1 MRRYIPEI
9 LLDFKIET
17 RTGVLMSPKHSWLRG
32 AGFCLGLLALCLVHG
47 SASDS
52 SVTTERIANFDGS
65 FQDLTYDGAVFIDDA
80 GDACRYRLSH
90 VKIVRNDW
98 HSPVTRDV
106 TLDEL
111 QVVVAGGEPSDNGE
125 LLRLSQSISAAFPQV
140 HSTQELAPLEF
151 TIPKHILKRAAYIA
165 FGTVGTLTIR
175 YPGAPG
181 VSPDRASRTVRASW
195 PMDVP
200 GNRII
205 NHPVASDPGVVQIS
219 SVKPLDPND
228 MCSARKIR

>member
-1 MRRYIPEI
+1 
-9 LLDFKIET
+9 LDFKIET
-17 RTGVLMSPKHSWLRG
+17 RTGVLMSPKHSWLRI
-32 AGFCLGLLALCLVHG
+32 AGYCFSLLALCFVRG

-52 SVTTERIANFDGS
+52 PATPERIARFDGS
-65 FQDLTYDGAVFIDDA
+65 FQDLTYDGVVFIDDA
-80 GDACRYRLSH
+80 GDACRYRLPH
-90 VKIVRNDW
+90 VKVVRNDW
-98 HSPVTRDV
+98 HSPVTREV

-111 QVVVAGGEPSDNGE
+111 QVVVAGGEPSDNDE
-125 LLRLSQSISAAFPQV
+125 LLRLSHSISASFPQV

-165 FGTVGTLTIR
+165 FGTVGSLTIR
-175 YPGAPG
+175 YPGGPG
-181 VSPDRASRTVRASW
+181 VSPDGVSRTSRASW

-200 GNRII
+200 GNRIV

-228 MCSARKIR
+228 VCSSRKIR